1 MLRCVRQVK
10 WEKTHFNILF
20 RILCDLQI
28 FYWTSDMF
36 LKTPP
41 SNLKSKIFLHC
52 RYNSCEWF
60 EGGDITYIKCDTKT
74 NTIANAVIPWME
86 EQDDSES
93 DESSVFSC
101 NPPGTPTPCTPCHP
115 TTHCY
120 NAQHSSTLQ
129 DCLDLAERT
138 AILFDA
144 NLGHTPTANRDNLT
158 FALWSGVKTAAI
170 SKAERDGMDAN
181 SFIKLVDDAVS
192 CVTTTE
198 FLGTRSAPFENKQ
211 SKADPCNKSFCSMPV
226 KLTFRDRGSRIN
238 FEQTMRSLCN
248 LCAAISLPKHISDFR
263 TLIADKIKSSSLNC
277 FVSIRLNSENQ
288 SLVALTKK
296 EANSQW
302 ERHSVFFNCIGNFY
316 SRSVSC

>member
-1 MLRCVRQVK
+1 MATK
-10 WEKTHFNILF
+10 
-20 RILCDLQI
+20 
-28 FYWTSDMF
+28 
-36 LKTPP
+36 
-41 SNLKSKIFLHC
+41 
-52 RYNSCEWF
+52 
-60 EGGDITYIKCDTKT
+60 KCDNKT
-74 NTIANAVIPWME
+74 NAIANAIVVLFTLTEAIANAVVPWME

-158 FALWSGVKTAAI
+158 FALWSSVKTAAI